1 MVEGSLDA
9 DTLLAVDV
17 GSVHTRASLFDVVEG
32 RYRLVA
38 TGKTR
43 STSGPPLFDVREGV
57 RIALDEIQDI
67 TGRYLVDGTEN
78 LIMPAT
84 GEGSGVDVFV
94 ATTSAGPKVRTVL
107 VGLMPHV
114 SLESGRRLAASTYLN
129 VVEEVSLMDRRR
141 DEEKI
146 DVILRAQ
153 PDLMV
158 VVGGTDGGA
167 SGSVLEMID
176 LVRTTAG
183 LFPEGEEPQ
192 IVYAGNRTLAAPV
205 TERLGDGRQ
214 VTLTPNVRPS
224 LQQED
229 LAPAR
234 LQLAEVIAD
243 ARAQR
248 VTGYDELLQWS
259 GGNLVPTA
267 DAFGRVIR
275 YLSQVYDPDKGVLG
289 VDVGG
294 THTTVAAAF
303 GGDLRLNVRSDF
315 GLGASVT
322 GLLRH
327 RSVED
332 VQRWMPQRVTAST
345 VRNYIHNK
353 ALNPAAVPTEL
364 EELLL
369 EFALARELIRTGIA
383 QARSGWPDVEAGG
396 GTWLMP
402 TLEPIVASGGVL
414 ARAPHPGY
422 AALALLDSIQPVA
435 ITTLVLDPHGLTPAL
450 GAAAGPLPMASVQV
464 LSSGNFVSLA
474 TVVSPVGRG
483 RQGRPVLHI
492 RLDPEDGGDSLQG
505 QANFGQLIVL
515 PLAQGRHAKLT
526 LRPERGFDVG
536 FGGPGKA
543 GALRVA
549 GGAVG
554 LIIDAR
560 GRPLQ
565 LPSDPETRVEV
576 NRKWLWDIGVRSD

>member
-1 MVEGSLDA
+1 MVEGTFEA

-57 RIALDEIQDI
+57 RIALDEIQDV
-67 TGRYLVDGTEN
+67 TGRLLVDNSES
-78 LIMPAT
+78 LIMPTT
-84 GEGSGVDVFV
+84 GEGSGVDAFV

-114 SLESGRRLAASTYLN
+114 SLESGRRLAASTYLD
-129 VVEEVSLMDRRR
+129 VVEEIGLMDRRR

-146 DVILRAQ
+146 DVILRAK

-158 VVGGTDGGA
+158 VVGGTDSGA
-167 SGSVLEMID
+167 SNSVLEMVD
-176 LVRTTAG
+176 LVRMTTG
-183 LFPEGEEPQ
+183 LFPEGEQPQ
-192 IVYAGNRTLAAPV
+192 VVFAGNRALAAPV
-205 TERLGDGRQ
+205 AERLGDGSQ

-234 LQLAEVIAD
+234 LRLGEVIAD
-243 ARAQR
+243 ARSAR
-248 VTGYDELLQWS
+248 VIGYEELQQWS

-275 YLSQVYDPDKGVLG
+275 YLSQVYDPEKGVLG
-289 VDVGG
+289 IDVGG

-315 GLGASVT
+315 GLGSSLS

-327 RSVED
+327 RTVEE
-332 VQRWMPQRVTAST
+332 VLRWMPEQMSAGEL
-345 VRNYIHNK
+345 RNYIHNK
-353 ALNPAAVPTEL
+353 TLNPGTVPTEL
-364 EELLL
+364 RELML
-369 EFALARELIRTGIA
+369 EFALTRELMRTGLA
-383 QARSGWPDVEAGG
+383 LARPSWPDAEAGAG
-396 GTWLMP
+396 SWLVP
-402 TLEPIVASGGVL
+402 PLEPILASGGAL

-422 AALALLDSIQPVA
+422 AALALLDAIQPVG
-435 ITTLVLDPHGLTPAL
+435 ITTLVLDPHGLAPAL
-450 GAAAGPLPMASVQV
+450 GAAAGALPMASVQV
-464 LSSGNFVSLA
+464 LSSSNFVSLA
-474 TVVSPVGRG
+474 TVVAPVGRG

-492 RLDPEDGGDSLQG
+492 RLDPEDGGDSLEG
-505 QANFGQLIVL
+505 EARFGQLIVL
-515 PLAQGRHAKLT
+515 PLAQGRHARLT

-536 FGGPGKA
+536 FGGRGKA

-554 LIIDAR
+554 LVIDAR

-565 LPSDPETRVEV
+565 LPSDPATRIEV
-576 NRKWLWDIGVRSD
+576 NRKWLWDIGVRDE